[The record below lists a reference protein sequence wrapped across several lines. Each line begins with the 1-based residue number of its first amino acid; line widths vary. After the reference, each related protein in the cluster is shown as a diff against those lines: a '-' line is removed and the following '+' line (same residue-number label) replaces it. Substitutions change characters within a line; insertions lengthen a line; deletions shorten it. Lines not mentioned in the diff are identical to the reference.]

1 MPTLRNTPAKKETS
15 IQRSDSAKS
24 DSDKPS
30 WLQDTKL
37 RLSVDRVDEKPS
49 WLSDSKEIQD
59 AKGQIA

>member
-1 MPTLRNTPAKKETS
+1 MFLLL
-15 IQRSDSAKS
+15 DF

-37 RLSVDRVDEKPS
+37 RPSVDRVDEKPS

>member
-1 MPTLRNTPAKKETS
+1 MFKSTKIKTS

-30 WLQDTKL
+30 SLQATKL
-37 RLSVDRVDEKPS
+37 RPSVDRVEEKPS
-49 WLSDSKEIQD
+49 WLFDSKEMQD

>member
-1 MPTLRNTPAKKETS
+1 MFKSTKIETS

-30 WLQDTKL
+30 SLQATKL
-37 RLSVDRVDEKPS
+37 RPSVDRVEEKPS
-49 WLSDSKEIQD
+49 WLSDSKEMQD

>member
-1 MPTLRNTPAKKETS
+1 MPERQMFL
-15 IQRSDSAKS
+15 QRSDSAKS

-37 RLSVDRVDEKPS
+37 RPSVDRVDEKPS

>member
-1 MPTLRNTPAKKETS
+1 MLKSTKIGTS

-30 WLQDTKL
+30 SLQDAKL
-37 RLSVDRVDEKPS
+37 RPSVDRVDEKPS
-49 WLSDSKEIQD
+49 LLFDSKEIQD

>member
-1 MPTLRNTPAKKETS
+1 MLKSTKIGTS

-30 WLQDTKL
+30 SLQDTQL
-37 RLSVDRVDEKPS
+37 RPSVHRIDEKPS
-49 WLSDSKEIQD
+49 WLSDSKEMQD

>member
-1 MPTLRNTPAKKETS
+1 MFKSTKTETS

-30 WLQDTKL
+30 SLQATKL
-37 RLSVDRVDEKPS
+37 RPSVDRVDEKPS
-49 WLSDSKEIQD
+49 WLSDSKEMQD